1 MLSSH
6 ITPPRKSND
15 GNYSQR
21 SCKHHFDQRH
31 PSASCFKLR
40 VLSTP
45 FLFPALSGRPDTSPP
60 ASHFSS
66 SQSWVTTLLL
76 FCRIVSTVGLLGSLD
91 CTHFFNILTLPPES
105 GVISWRKTR
114 HIWGSPFE
122 NILPWESTLKIIT
135 MKNRKMSSLN
145 RQELKFNVFRK
156 CVL

>member
-21 SCKHHFDQRH
+21 SCKHHSDQRH

-91 CTHFFNILTLPPES
+91 CTHFFNILTLQPES
-105 GVISWRKTR
+105 GVISWRLAISEEA
-114 HIWGSPFE
+114 H
-122 NILPWESTLKIIT
+122 LKISYHG
-135 MKNRKMSSLN
+135 NLHWRLSLW
-145 RQELKFNVFRK
+145 RTGK
-156 CVL
+156 CLHWIGRN